1 MMNQLIIFF
10 HSFDKYK
17 NNTYQELYHH
27 LMPSINLNQY
37 KIFKDSKGIY
47 GFVNWARLNNTDE
60 EYYTKTGSLNK
71 NQWNS
76 GKKLWLYD
84 IVILRKAKEVMR
96 WVYNYFKSY
105 LRTNESIN
113 WLRLDKQNNIYRIG
127 KKYKREF
134 HN

>member
-1 MMNQLIIFF
+1 
-10 HSFDKYK
+10 
-17 NNTYQELYHH
+17 
-27 LMPSINLNQY
+27 MPSINLNQY
-37 KIFKDSKGIY
+37 KIFEDSKGIY
-47 GFVNWARLNNTDE
+47 GFVNWARLNNIDE

-96 WVYNYFKSY
+96 WVYNYFKGY